1 MWEPSI
7 TTIPS
12 VRRWPTRPRTGLL
25 RLAACLLLAAPAAG
39 WAANADK
46 YLQLF
51 IAQPYLE
58 LHTGPGRGYPV
69 AQVVGRGEAIDVLA
83 RKTEWFKVRTE
94 RGVEGWANER
104 DLVLAHEADGTLFVF
119 SRGNRESFTNH
130 NWETGIFAGSY
141 AGASMISGYESYSF
155 NDQLKIELTLGQY
168 LGNISNG
175 YIAEIGLN
183 HVFMPEWRLSP
194 FITLG
199 TGFDRVQ
206 PKVTLT
212 QPLDSTNQTAYVG
225 LGARFYLT
233 RRFFLRADYRYHT
246 VFTSRDQNEVNQEW
260 KLGFAFFY

>member
-1 MWEPSI
+1 M
-7 TTIPS
+7 
-12 VRRWPTRPRTGLL
+12 RRWPTSLRTGLL
-25 RLAACLLLAAPAAG
+25 RLAAVLLLAAPAAG
-39 WAANADK
+39 MAADASAQQAGAQDK

-51 IAQPYLE
+51 ISQPYLE

-69 AQVVGRGEAIDVLA
+69 AQVVGRGEAIDVLL

-104 DLVLAHEADGTLFVF
+104 DLVLAHLADGTLFVF
-119 SRGNRESFTNH
+119 KRGDRDTFTNH
-130 NWETGIFAGSY
+130 DWETGVFAGAY
-141 AGASMISGYESYSF
+141 GGASMISAYESFSF
-155 NDQLKIELTLGQY
+155 NSQLKVEITLGQY

-183 HVFMPEWRLSP
+183 HVFVPEWRLSP